1 MSKRK
6 TYSLLG
12 VMVLLVALFALSGVA
27 WAATF
32 STPVD
37 SDYTNVDNSV
47 YVSQA
52 DFPSGAPAAVL
63 AGSEDY
69 TQGLV
74 ATVLAKTAGGPLL
87 LSEDASLSTATQTE
101 LVRLK
106 PSKVYLAGLSSTI
119 ATAVQAALPSA
130 TVVTLTGAD
139 QYQTAA
145 LVAAQVKAIAGK
157 APARV
162 FIVPGDA
169 YGSSVAAAA
178 VAAAN
183 GWPILLTPQSGSFSS
198 DASQAI
204 TSLGVTSGIDVD
216 TNVVPGVSGFT
227 VTKVI
232 MGSASDWETMQ
243 HACKVFD
250 DFEVPY
256 EKRVISAQGMMAASV
271 SATSTSIGCGRLK
284 LTPES
289 SCARTASF
297 TARSPWP
304 RMTGPSPMM

>member
-1 MSKRK
+1 LGSHVFHPGGLGLHERRQ
-6 TYSLLG
+6 LG
-12 VMVLLVALFALSGVA
+12 VRVAGR
-27 WAATF
+27 
-32 STPVD
+32 
-37 SDYTNVDNSV
+37 
-47 YVSQA
+47 
-52 DFPSGAPAAVL
+52 FPSGAPAAVL

-232 MGSASDWETMQ
+232 MGSASTS
-243 HACKVFD
+243 D
-250 DFEVPY
+250 DPGNRYSEALTVAEYAVGQGWASCPTWRSAR
-256 EKRVISAQGMMAASV
+256 KRAEAWPTAP
-271 SATSTSIGCGRLK
+271 TS
-284 LTPES
+284 
-289 SCARTASF
+289 RT
-297 TARSPWP
+297 T
-304 RMTGPSPMM
+304 